1 MEFIVV
7 VLVAIV
13 GFAAFESVEEVHACL
28 GFGVEFIVVVL
39 DIIEGSRR
47 VCCIVLVFV
56 MPLLS
61 LIGKG
66 KILLFLLAV
75 DLWGIELGLLLVF
88 RRVGI
93 NRVCRILIG
102 VKVSGVVVFWLGNR
116 RGGKLRALDC
126 VRVIPAQPLVKF
138 HVGA

>member
-1 MEFIVV
+1 
-7 VLVAIV
+7 
-13 GFAAFESVEEVHACL
+13 
-28 GFGVEFIVVVL
+28 
-39 DIIEGSRR
+39 
-47 VCCIVLVFV
+47 

-75 DLWGIELGLLLVF
+75 DLWVIELGLLLVF

-102 VKVSGVVVFWLGNR
+102 VKVSGVVVFWLGKR
-116 RGGKLRALDC
+116 RGGKLRVLAC

>member
-1 MEFIVV
+1 
-7 VLVAIV
+7 
-13 GFAAFESVEEVHACL
+13 
-28 GFGVEFIVVVL
+28 
-39 DIIEGSRR
+39 
-47 VCCIVLVFV
+47 

-75 DLWGIELGLLLVF
+75 DLWVIELGLLLVF

-93 NRVCRILIG
+93 NGVCRILIG
-102 VKVSGVVVFWLGNR
+102 VKVSGVVVFWLGKL